1 MSSLLCL
8 LNIYIYIEGIATG
21 KVPEVPVYM
30 FGITLLVSYGD
41 FRCQYSTITIKLQW
55 LFLTEIFCL
64 MHVLGSC
71 VVGSHHSRIPPFI
84 LLSSL
89 SAFFLVLICSA
100 RFGIIEKCEAAD
112 LWYTSE
118 MYIKLAYLE

>member
-8 LNIYIYIEGIATG
+8 LNKYIEGIATG
-21 KVPEVPVYM
+21 KVPEVPVYV
-30 FGITLLVSYGD
+30 FGITLLVSYGC
-41 FRCQYSTITIKLQW
+41 FRCQYSSITIKLQW

-71 VVGSHHSRIPPFI
+71 VVGSRHSRIPPFI

-89 SAFFLVLICSA
+89 SAFLVLICSA
-100 RFGIIEKCEAAD
+100 RFGIIEKCEAVD
-112 LWYTSE
+112 RGYTSE